1 MVSIIP
7 SDPSKTLLRFFW
19 CIQGINNIIAVTTF
33 FFKKQ
38 SPGDVLKNFAKFT
51 GKHL

>member
-38 SPGDVLKNFAKFT
+38 SLGDVLKNFAKFT